1 MLEVLK
7 ELPSD
12 SVLGLIKLFAADQNP
27 NKIDLGVGVYKD
39 EQGKTPVM
47 AAVKLAEARILEAE
61 NSKTYYGSDG
71 NSEFLSAVTPL
82 VFGDSTAFSDRIVGC
97 QTVGGT
103 GALQLAAKLA
113 ITCNKQASIWVGTP
127 TWPNHLPLF
136 SAAGLEIKAYE
147 YYNTESQQIN
157 FEGMIRALASGQA
170 GDVVLLHAC
179 CHNPTGAD
187 LNLDQ
192 WAEVADLIAAKGML
206 PLIDS
211 AYLGLGHSLEQDV
224 LALQLV
230 MSRVPETMIAFSCS
244 KNFGLYRE
252 RIGALFVVGK
262 NGQSSSAIKSHV
274 QYLAR
279 TVYSTPPNH
288 GAAIVSTILTDPS
301 LKKLWLSELVHSTQ
315 RINDMRQQLAQHGH
329 VGDIDLAALG
339 QQKGMFALLP
349 LSIAHVNTLKDGF
362 SVYMAPSGRI
372 NLAGLN
378 KDNIPYFANVLAK
391 VLAM

>member
-39 EQGKTPVM
+39 EHGKTPVM
-47 AAVKLAEARILEAE
+47 AAVKLAEARILETE
-61 NSKTYYGSDG
+61 SSKSYYGSDG
-71 NSEFLSAVTPL
+71 NSAFLDAVAPL
-82 VFGDSTAFSDRIVGC
+82 VFGESTLFSDRVVGC

-113 ITCNKQASIWVGTP
+113 VTCNENAAIWVGTP

-136 SAAGLEIKAYE
+136 TAAGLQVRTYQ

-157 FEGMIRALASGQA
+157 FEAMMQALKSGQA

-192 WAEVADLIAAKGML
+192 WAEVADLIAEKGML

-211 AYLGLGHSLEQDV
+211 AYLGLGQSLEQDV
-224 LALQLV
+224 KALQLV
-230 MSRVPETMIAFSCS
+230 MSRVPETMVAFSCS

-262 NGQSSSAIKSHV
+262 DGQSSSAIKSHV

-288 GAAIVSTILTDPS
+288 GAAIVTTILTDPAI
-301 LKKLWLSELVHSTQ
+301 KKLWISELVESTQ
-315 RINDMRQQLAQHGH
+315 RINDMREQLAQHGC
-329 VGDIDLAALG
+329 VGGIDLVTMG
-339 QQKGMFALLP
+339 HQKGMFALLP
-349 LSIAHVNTLKDGF
+349 LSVAQVNTLKDDF

-378 KDNIPYFANVLAK
+378 RDNIPYFASALAK
-391 VLAM
+391 VLAV

>member
-12 SVLGLIKLFAADQNP
+12 SVLGLIKLFAADP
-27 NKIDLGVGVYKD
+27 NLQKIDLGVGVYKD
-39 EQGKTPVM
+39 DHGKTPVM
-47 AAVKLAEARILEAE
+47 AAVKMAEARILETE
-61 NSKTYYGSDG
+61 SSKTYYGSDG
-71 NSEFLSAVTPL
+71 NSAFLDAVAPL
-82 VFGDSTAFSDRIVGC
+82 VFGEDSSLADRIVGC

-113 ITCNKQASIWVGTP
+113 VTCNEDAAIWVGTP

-136 SAAGLEIKAYE
+136 TAAGLEIKTYE

-157 FEGMIRALASGQA
+157 FDAMIQALKSGKA

-192 WAEVADLIAAKGML
+192 WVKVAELIAEKGML

-224 LALQLV
+224 KALQLV
-230 MSRVPETMIAFSCS
+230 LSRVPETMIAFSCS

-252 RIGALFVVGK
+252 RIGALYVVGK
-262 NGQSSSAIKSHV
+262 DGQSSSAIKSHV

-288 GAAIVSTILTDPS
+288 GAAIVTAILSDPA
-301 LKKLWLSELVHSTQ
+301 LKTLWISELVESTQ
-315 RINDMRQQLAQHGH
+315 RINDMRKQLAQHGK
-329 VGDIDLAALG
+329 VGKIDLVTLG
-339 QQKGMFALLP
+339 SQKGMFALLP
-349 LSIAHVNTLKDGF
+349 LSLNQVNILKADF
-362 SVYMAPSGRI
+362 SIYMAPSGRI

-378 KDNIPYFANVLAK
+378 KDNIPYFANALAQVLGS
-391 VLAM
+391 

>member
-12 SVLGLIKLFAADQNP
+12 SVLGLIKLFAADPNP
-27 NKIDLGVGVYKD
+27 EKIDLGVGVYKD
-39 EQGKTPVM
+39 DHGKTPVM

-61 NSKTYYGSDG
+61 SSKTYYGSDG
-71 NSEFLSAVTPL
+71 NSAFLDAVAPL
-82 VFGDSTAFSDRIVGC
+82 VFGEASPMSGRVVGC

-113 ITCNKQASIWVGTP
+113 VTCNHQAAIWVGTP

-136 SAAGLEIKAYE
+136 SAAGLEIKTYE
-147 YYNTESQQIN
+147 YYDTEQQKIN
-157 FEGMIRALASGQA
+157 FDGMIQALQSGRA
-170 GDVVLLHAC
+170 GDIVLLHAC

-187 LNLDQ
+187 LNFDQ

-211 AYLGLGHSLEQDV
+211 AYIGLGHSLEQDV
-224 LALQLV
+224 KALQLV
-230 MSRVPETMIAFSCS
+230 LSRVPETMIAFSCS

-262 NGQSSSAIKSHV
+262 DGQSSSAIKSHI

-288 GAAIVSTILTDPS
+288 GAAVVTTILTDPAF
-301 LKKLWLSELVHSTQ
+301 KKLWVSELVESTQ
-315 RINDMRQQLAQHGH
+315 RINSMRQQLASHGKI
-329 VGDIDLAALG
+329 GKIDLATLG
-339 QQKGMFALLP
+339 SQKGMFALLP
-349 LSIAHVNTLKDGF
+349 LSVIQVNMLRDEL
-362 SVYMAPSGRI
+362 SIYMAPSGRV

-378 KDNIPYFANVLAK
+378 KDNIPYFVKALARAL
-391 VLAM
+391 VS